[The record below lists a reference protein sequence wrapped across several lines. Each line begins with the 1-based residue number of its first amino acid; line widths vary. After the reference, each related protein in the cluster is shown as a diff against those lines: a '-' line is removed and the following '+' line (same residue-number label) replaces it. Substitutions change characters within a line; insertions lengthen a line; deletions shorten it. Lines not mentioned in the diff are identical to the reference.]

1 MFLKDDVM
9 ERLKNIACFS
19 NLNDEQL
26 AKLKKISV
34 IKKYSAKEILFYEG
48 DTPTYLHVLLQGMLK
63 VYKTNHKG
71 QQIFLHQFYPG
82 GMVAELANFENIPY
96 PATAEFTSDSE
107 VLRIDYQALEKDF
120 FRNPEISMEIIKSLI
135 AKHKILIEII
145 QKEVI
150 LTADAKIAKFI
161 LENGELFATL
171 KNTQIAS
178 ILNLTPETLSRTLS
192 KFKSLGLIE
201 LDEKHHFNVLER
213 EKLEDMS

>member
-1 MFLKDDVM
+1 MN
-9 ERLKNIACFS
+9 RIKNIACFAKLS
-19 NLNDEQL
+19 DEQL
-26 AKLKKISV
+26 EKLKKISV
-34 IKKYSAKEILFYEG
+34 IKKYNAKEILFYEG
-48 DTPTYLHVLLQGMLK
+48 DAPTYLYVLLQGTLK

-82 GMVAELANFENIPY
+82 GLVAELANFENIPY
-96 PATAEFTSDSE
+96 PATAEFTSNSE

-120 FRNPEISMEIIKSLI
+120 FKNPEISMEIIKSLI

-161 LENGELFATL
+161 LENGELFSTL

-178 ILNLTPETLSRTLS
+178 ILNITPETLSRTLS
-192 KFKSLGLIE
+192 RFKASGSIE
-201 LDEKHHFNVLER
+201 MDDKHTVHILDKSALE
-213 EKLEDMS
+213 EIV

>member
-1 MFLKDDVM
+1 M
-9 ERLKNIACFS
+9 ERIKNIACFAKLS
-19 NLNDEQL
+19 DEQL
-26 AKLKKISV
+26 EKLKKISV
-34 IKKYSAKEILFYEG
+34 VKKYNAKEILFYEG
-48 DTPTYLHVLLQGMLK
+48 DAPTYLYVLLQGTLK

-82 GMVAELANFENIPY
+82 GLVAELANFENIPY
-96 PATAEFTSDSE
+96 PATAEFTTNSE

-120 FRNPEISMEIIKSLI
+120 FKNPEISMEIIKSLI

-178 ILNLTPETLSRTLS
+178 ILNITPETLSRTLTR
-192 KFKSLGLIE
+192 FKASGLIE
-201 LDEKHHFNVLER
+201 MDDKHIVHILNKVALE
-213 EKLEDMS
+213 EII

>member
-1 MFLKDDVM
+1 MD
-9 ERLKNIACFS
+9 RIKNIVCFS
-19 NLNDEQL
+19 KLGDEQL
-26 AKLKKISV
+26 EKLKKISV
-34 IKKYSAKEILFYEG
+34 IKKYNAKEILFYEG
-48 DTPTYLHVLLQGMLK
+48 DTPTYLYVLLQGTLK

-82 GMVAELANFENIPY
+82 GLVAELANFENIPY
-96 PATAEFTSDSE
+96 PATAEFMSNSE

-120 FRNPEISMEIIKSLI
+120 FKNPEISMEIIKSLI

-178 ILNLTPETLSRTLS
+178 ILNITPETLSRTLS
-192 KFKSLGLIE
+192 RFKLSGWIE
-201 LDEKHHFNVLER
+201 MDDKHTVCILDKRALE
-213 EKLEDMS
+213 ETI

>member
-1 MFLKDDVM
+1 MN
-9 ERLKNIACFS
+9 RIKNIACFAKLS
-19 NLNDEQL
+19 DEQL
-26 AKLKKISV
+26 EKLKKISV
-34 IKKYSAKEILFYEG
+34 IKKYNAKEILFYEG
-48 DTPTYLHVLLQGMLK
+48 DAPTYLYVLLQGTLK

-82 GMVAELANFENIPY
+82 GLVAELANFENIPY
-96 PATAEFTSDSE
+96 PATAEFTSNSE

-120 FRNPEISMEIIKSLI
+120 FKNPEISMEIIKSLI

-161 LENGELFATL
+161 LENGELFSTL

-178 ILNLTPETLSRTLS
+178 ILNITPETLSRTLRR
-192 KFKSLGLIE
+192 FKASGSIE
-201 LDEKHHFNVLER
+201 MDDKHTVHILDKSALE
-213 EKLEDMS
+213 EIV

>member
-1 MFLKDDVM
+1 MN
-9 ERLKNIACFS
+9 RIKNIPCFAKLS
-19 NLNDEQL
+19 DEQL
-26 AKLKKISV
+26 EKLKKISV
-34 IKKYSAKEILFYEG
+34 IKKYNAKEILFYEG
-48 DTPTYLHVLLQGMLK
+48 DAPTYLYVLLQGTLK

-82 GMVAELANFENIPY
+82 GLVAELANFENIPY
-96 PATAEFTSDSE
+96 PATAEFTSNSE

-120 FRNPEISMEIIKSLI
+120 FKNPEISMEIIKSLI

-161 LENGELFATL
+161 LENGELFSTL

-178 ILNLTPETLSRTLS
+178 ILNITPETLSRTLS
-192 KFKSLGLIE
+192 RFKASGSIE
-201 LDEKHHFNVLER
+201 MDDKHTVHILDKSALE
-213 EKLEDMS
+213 EIV